1 MMTFNIMSI
10 RVSLMKRQSNQETVR
25 RIQIVKNNLKNSS
38 LKAYLNSLKSRRQA
52 MMIQRRKKMVLNLM
66 ALKNM
71 KESLSK
77 LITATIV

>member
-1 MMTFNIMSI
+1 
-10 RVSLMKRQSNQETVR
+10 MKRQSNQETVR